1 MKTSIKIITA
11 AAVIACGF
19 SGAAFAHKGGAM
31 GGMGMHGAGMGMG
44 GMAMGCHGAEQ
55 VGMRGMQDPAQA
67 TARLAAVKTE
77 LKITAA
83 QEPAWQKYEAVVSQ
97 QAQAHQTMRDG
108 MRTAMQDPKAA
119 ATVDHAAHR
128 EAMIKLHETHQAER
142 DAARQALL
150 AVLSPDQKALAEQRL
165 GGGQGMGMGH
175 GMGHGMKHGMGHG
188 MGYAA
193 GPGRAAHQHTN

>member
-1 MKTSIKIITA
+1 MKTSIRIISA
-11 AAVIACGF
+11 AAIIACGF
-19 SGAAFAHKGGAM
+19 AGAAFAHQGGAM
-31 GGMGMHGAGMGMG
+31 GGMGMHGAGMGM
-44 GMAMGCHGAEQ
+44 MGHHGAEQ
-55 VGMRGMQDPAQA
+55 AGMRGMQDPAQA
-67 TARLAAVKTE
+67 TARLAAVKAE

-108 MRTAMQDPKAA
+108 MRTRMQDPKAA
-119 ATVDHAAHR
+119 ATVDHAAQR
-128 EAMIKLHETHQAER
+128 DEMMKLHEAHRAER
-142 DAARQALL
+142 DAARRALV
-150 AVLSPDQKALAEQRL
+150 AALSPEQKALAEQRL
-165 GGGQGMGMGH
+165 GAGQGM